1 MDEVRTTR
9 AYIAG
14 FGTAGSLLAGA
25 SVVFVLASAVVSF
38 HGWPQLDNH
47 LSAPALVRASS
58 HAGADSAGSRRLASV
73 LAAQRPAGV
82 GVTASVAGAPG
93 LASRPVATPTV
104 STPGGPQVA
113 GVAGPRPTITPVTP
127 AGSPPPCASG
137 CGSVAPPPT
146 SISGTVQAT
155 TGTLGST
162 VAGSG
167 ASLGSTVTGVTTT
180 LAGNVN
186 SLSSSLAGSSL
197 AGPLGQSGQ
206 AVGGAVTGVTQ
217 AAGATLSTVGNTAGA
232 LLGGH

>member
-1 MDEVRTTR
+1 MYEVRTTR

-73 LAAQRPAGV
+73 LAAQRPAGA
-82 GVTASVAGAPG
+82 GVSASVTGAPG
-93 LASRPVATPTV
+93 LASRAGATPTV
-104 STPGGPQVA
+104 STPGGPRV
-113 GVAGPRPTITPVTP
+113 GVAGSRPTITPVTP

-137 CGSVAPPPT
+137 CGSAPPPT

-167 ASLGSTVTGVTTT
+167 ASLGSTVTGVTST

-197 AGPLGQSGQ
+197 AGTLGQSGQ